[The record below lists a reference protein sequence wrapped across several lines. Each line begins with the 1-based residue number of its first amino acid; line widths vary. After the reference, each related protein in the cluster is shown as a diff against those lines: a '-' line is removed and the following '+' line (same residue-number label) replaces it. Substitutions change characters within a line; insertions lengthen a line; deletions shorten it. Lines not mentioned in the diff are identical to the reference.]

1 MKRIRKTLSP
11 KLSVMKSSSQDM
23 PALVVDNIM
32 EPHDMFT
39 NNLVATAT
47 AATLV
52 SPFSV
57 GDMNLATGELNKNI
71 DQAIW
76 TSTSPIQLQP
86 PQALPYFDSGKLLLD
101 VISLEFISCRSQTS
115 ILTHQ
120 NMVLFHED
128 ALLDEQYNIT
138 FGDLNVNQSSHNN
151 VPVPS
156 SLALP
161 KRLFHGDNMIQ
172 LEHKNCKFNN

>member
-1 MKRIRKTLSP
+1 MKRIRKTSSP

-23 PALVVDNIM
+23 PVLVVGNIM
-32 EPHDMFT
+32 EPHDIFA
-39 NNLVATAT
+39 NNLAATAT

-52 SPFSV
+52 SPSSV

-76 TSTSPIQLQP
+76 TSTSPILLQQ

-120 NMVLFHED
+120 NMLFFFKKT
-128 ALLDEQYNIT
+128 LYLMSNII
-138 FGDLNVNQSSHNN
+138 L
-151 VPVPS
+151 
-156 SLALP
+156 
-161 KRLFHGDNMIQ
+161 RLVT
-172 LEHKNCKFNN
+172 